1 MNQHPPRVSGFY
13 LRSVILAAV
22 FILLHPGVSAG
33 LSAPPG
39 EGSTLDLGGSLR
51 TYTAGIRAPDEDLLS
66 GDDDEYG
73 GLSQTLLRLTAAGSL
88 GASGSYEAHIV
99 GGMDFSTGIS
109 SRQLSGAGIS
119 TTGVTRYRVTNPAW
133 NWVEENDAR
142 VFLTADR
149 LDVKYAFSSVDITLG
164 RQAVNFSQAYFWN
177 PLDVFVPFD
186 PSAFDRDYKTGVDA
200 LRMDINLGSFSSLA
214 VVGAPGRK
222 LDIGYGSEGTEVR
235 AEGFGDDL
243 WYASALMARYR
254 TTLSD
259 WDISLQAGKVYGG
272 YQAGAGCSGE
282 AGPLGFRGEAAYFSA
297 RGESTAVIPDAG
309 YPGGLRPVDLVEDH
323 FSLVLGVDHRFDSS
337 LYLNFE
343 YFFNGAADDGD
354 LAKGV
359 LKTAIGETLSLSEH
373 LAGIQVSYEFHPLL
387 TGQASWIFSLSDA
400 SSLLSPTMTFSVAD
414 EADFIAGATIS
425 YGEGPE
431 KQGAG
436 EPAIIE
442 AKSEFGTYPDVVF
455 MEFKFYF

>member
-1 MNQHPPRVSGFY
+1 MNHRPPRAPGLS
-13 LRSVILAAV
+13 RHAVILAAI
-22 FILLHPGVSAG
+22 FILLHTEVSAG
-33 LSAPPG
+33 F
-39 EGSTLDLGGSLR
+39 STTPEDRRSLDLGGSLR
-51 TYTAGIRAPDEDLLS
+51 TYTAGIRTPDQDLLS
-66 GDDDEYG
+66 GKDDEYG
-73 GLSQTLLRLTAAGSL
+73 GLSQTLLRLTAGGSL

-99 GGMDFSTGIS
+99 GGMDFSTGTS

-119 TTGVTRYRVTNPAW
+119 TTGITRYRVTNPAW
-133 NWVEENDAR
+133 NWVDDHDVR
-142 VFLTADR
+142 VFFTADR
-149 LDVKYAFSSVDITLG
+149 LNVKHTFSSVDLTLG

-186 PSAFDRDYKTGVDA
+186 PSAFDRDYKAGVDA
-200 LRMDINLGSFSSLA
+200 LRMDINLGSFSSLT

-222 LDIGYGSEGTEVR
+222 LDIGYGSEGAEVR

-259 WDISLQAGKVYGG
+259 WDISLQSGKVYGG

-282 AGPLGFRGEAAYFSA
+282 AGPLGLRGEAAYFSA

-323 FSLVLGVDHRFDSS
+323 FSLVLGADHRFDSS
-337 LYLNFE
+337 LYLNIE

-359 LKTAIGETLSLSEH
+359 LRTAIGETLSLSEH
-373 LAGIQVSYEFHPLL
+373 LAGIQVSYEFHPLM

-400 SSLLSPTMTFSVAD
+400 SSLISPTMIFSVAD
-414 EADFIAGATIS
+414 EADFIAGAMVS

-436 EPAIIE
+436 ESAVIE
-442 AKSEFGTYPDVVF
+442 PKSEFGTYPDVVF